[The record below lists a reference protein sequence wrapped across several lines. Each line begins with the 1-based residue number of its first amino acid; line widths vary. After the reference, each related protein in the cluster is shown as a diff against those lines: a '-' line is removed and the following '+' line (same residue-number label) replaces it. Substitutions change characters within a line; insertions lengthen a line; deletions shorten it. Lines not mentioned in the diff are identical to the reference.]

1 MDVSHAIKV
10 ARLTDIGLHRD
21 HNEDIVASN
30 LNIGLLLLADG
41 MGGYR
46 AGEVASEIAALTIA
60 SDMTESMQQKR
71 GVLELSFWSVREM
84 LANAVAHANHAIY
97 HISQHEPSCEG
108 MGTTLVACVFS
119 DNQLVVGHIG
129 DSRLY
134 LLRDGALTQVTQDH
148 SLLQA
153 QLDAGLISVEEA
165 KNATH
170 KNLVTRALGVDSEVE
185 LDLQELD
192 VKLGDVFLLCS
203 DGLTDLVEDAKIKAL
218 LSEAHLHTEQAAAQL
233 IKAAN
238 EAGGKDNI
246 SVIIAVVVDDFAV
259 KRGWVQKI
267 FKSSHPTKLS

>member
-30 LNIGLLLLADG
+30 LAIGLLLLADG

-46 AGEVASEIAALTIA
+46 AGEVASEIAALTIT
-60 SDMTESMQQKR
+60 SDMTESMLQKR
-71 GVLELSFWSVREM
+71 NIVESAFYSMREM
-84 LANAVAHANHAIY
+84 LSSAVAQANSAIY
-97 HISQHEPSCEG
+97 HISQNEPTCEG

-119 DNQLVVGHIG
+119 NNQLVVGHIG

-134 LLRDGALTQVTQDH
+134 LLRDQVLTQITQDH

-153 QLDAGLISVEEA
+153 QLDAGLITAEDA
-165 KNATH
+165 KNSTH
-170 KNLVTRALGVDSEVE
+170 KNLVTRALGVDPEVE
-185 LDLQELD
+185 LDLQEMD
-192 VKLGDVFLLCS
+192 VKVGDVYLLCS
-203 DGLTDLVEDAKIKAL
+203 DGLTDMVEDAQIKVAL
-218 LSEAHLHTEQAAAQL
+218 EEAHQHTEQAAAKL

-246 SVIIAVVVDDFAV
+246 SVIIAVVVNDFSI
-259 KRGWVQKI
+259 KKGWVRRI
-267 FKSSHPTKLS
+267 FKSTQSNKLS